1 MACVSCGAETK
12 VGVLMCKSCLDGML
26 DPLSLTKRM
35 QDPAADMRL
44 HQVGSAVLRIG
55 PTSSAEMDFGEGVE
69 PAIRLRSLMERGGQ
83 VALQTLVEEYL
94 ASAGISLHLWG
105 DERVPRRAFLWR
117 MVGDVKGLETKSD
130 IWARASVRM
139 GNLHV
144 LLVRSAAGLPVDEAW
159 KSDFIKENSSV
170 ALSLYSRAKDY
181 RPLWKIA
188 QSNLAMLYSWIGR
201 TDDALRILEDLLAY
215 RVDKETVNFAI
226 KRAVILCDAGRGKEC
241 EEELS
246 LIPEELMDAH
256 LRKIKAGLEVIR

>member
-12 VGVLMCKSCLDGML
+12 VGILICKRCLDGML

-44 HQVGSAVLRIG
+44 HQVGSAILRIG
-55 PTSSAEMDFGEGVE
+55 PVSSTDMDFGEGVE
-69 PAIRLRSLMERGGQ
+69 PAIRLRSLMEREEVGQ
-83 VALQTLVEEYL
+83 LQSLVEEYL
-94 ASAGISLHLWG
+94 ASAGISLHVWG
-105 DERVPRRAFLWR
+105 DERLPRRTFLWR
-117 MVGDVKGLETKSD
+117 MVEDVRSLESKSEL
-130 IWARASVRM
+130 WAKASVRM
-139 GNLHV
+139 GNLHA
-144 LLVRSAAGLPVDEAW
+144 LLVRAAAELPLDEAW
-159 KSDFIKENSSV
+159 QSDFIKENAGVS
-170 ALSLYSRAKDY
+170 LSLYSRAKDF
-181 RPLWKIA
+181 RPLWKIS

-201 TDDALRILEDLLAY
+201 TDDALRILDDLLGY

-256 LRKIKAGLEVIR
+256 LRKIKIRLEALR